1 MFTGKSCQFGTASN
15 KSFPALLELTGRLPR
30 IPKNTS
36 YERRWAFA
44 YGQLNEF
51 WWIPDRVGVVWA
63 MTGLETRSVS
73 RDSLFLL
80 ANVRVE
86 QASDQYRV
94 RVRNLSD
101 GGMMGE
107 GTMRVQRG
115 NRVEVEL
122 RNIGKINGSV
132 AWVQDQ
138 RFGIAFDE
146 EVDSQRA
153 RKPESET
160 MDKGAAVS
168 ALSYAHR
175 APRAPEAATL
185 RKV

>member
-1 MFTGKSCQFGTASN
+1 MS
-15 KSFPALLELTGRLPR
+15 
-30 IPKNTS
+30 
-36 YERRWAFA
+36 
-44 YGQLNEF
+44 
-51 WWIPDRVGVVWA
+51 
-63 MTGLETRSVS
+63 GLDTRSVS

-86 QASDQYRV
+86 RQTEQHRV

-107 GTMRVQRG
+107 GPMLVARG

-122 RNIGKINGSV
+122 RNIGKIMGSV

-153 RKPESET
+153 RIPTVGNAESQT
-160 MDKGAAVS
+160 TYSGISS
-168 ALSYAHR
+168 AHK
-175 APRAPEAATL
+175 APPPPAPTKL

>member
-1 MFTGKSCQFGTASN
+1 
-15 KSFPALLELTGRLPR
+15 
-30 IPKNTS
+30 
-36 YERRWAFA
+36 
-44 YGQLNEF
+44 
-51 WWIPDRVGVVWA
+51 

-80 ANVRVE
+80 ANIRVE
-86 QASDQYRV
+86 QAGAQHRV

-107 GTMRVQRG
+107 GAMPVARG

-122 RNIGKINGSV
+122 RNIGIVMGSV

-138 RFGIAFDE
+138 RFGVAFDE

-153 RKPESET
+153 RSSSGTP
-160 MDKGAAVS
+160 S
-168 ALSYAHR
+168 ADATPDGVLSRAHR
-175 APRAPEAATL
+175 APPQPKRTNL